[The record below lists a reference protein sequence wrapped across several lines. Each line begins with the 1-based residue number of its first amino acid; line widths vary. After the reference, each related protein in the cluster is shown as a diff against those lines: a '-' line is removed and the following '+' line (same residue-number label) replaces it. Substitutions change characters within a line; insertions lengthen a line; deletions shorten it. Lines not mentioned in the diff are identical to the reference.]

1 MIDKIRTNVENLVL
15 DLSSKKI
22 SKLKK
27 LIEEKKISKKTNLF
41 ELRSKLNLTSEET
54 TTVKNV
60 LDSFDD
66 LNGVLLSIDLI
77 TEIHKLQDLNEK
89 SHSLVWTSPFV
100 FNEDA
105 DNTKTTLLDMIDSAK
120 KSIIIVG
127 YTIERD
133 TKEIFAALEHAS
145 QKGVAIKLLF
155 DNAEK
160 FAQWLL
166 EEFDFNNETLMV
178 APAAGFYSTKGEGY
192 NQVRIAYVLNQESLQ
207 KAINCLEEAL
217 KLYPGRI

>member
-1 MIDKIRTNVENLVL
+1 MIEKIRSNVENLVL

-22 SKLKK
+22 SNLKK
-27 LIEEKKISKKTNLF
+27 LIHEKKINKKTNLF

-66 LNGVLLSIDLI
+66 LNGVILSIDLI
-77 TEIHKLQDLNEK
+77 SEIHKLQDLNEK

-120 KSIIIVG
+120 KIYCYCGIH
-127 YTIERD
+127 Y
-133 TKEIFAALEHAS
+133 
-145 QKGVAIKLLF
+145 
-155 DNAEK
+155 
-160 FAQWLL
+160 
-166 EEFDFNNETLMV
+166 
-178 APAAGFYSTKGEGY
+178 
-192 NQVRIAYVLNQESLQ
+192 
-207 KAINCLEEAL
+207 
-217 KLYPGRI
+217 